1 MTGGN
6 DTCTVTFSAA
16 VQTQILG
23 VSGGGHIRDL
33 NCERLKNSKTL
44 YNMGMKVAA
53 VSLMCMDANVFKA
66 MQMAGTPC
74 PFNGTIGIEAQELW
88 DENVDMQPTSIVEE
102 TRRNDELK
110 GAGKALGGLALL
122 LLIL

>member
-1 MTGGN
+1 
-6 DTCTVTFSAA
+6 
-16 VQTQILG
+16 
-23 VSGGGHIRDL
+23 
-33 NCERLKNSKTL
+33 
-44 YNMGMKVAA
+44 MGMKVAA